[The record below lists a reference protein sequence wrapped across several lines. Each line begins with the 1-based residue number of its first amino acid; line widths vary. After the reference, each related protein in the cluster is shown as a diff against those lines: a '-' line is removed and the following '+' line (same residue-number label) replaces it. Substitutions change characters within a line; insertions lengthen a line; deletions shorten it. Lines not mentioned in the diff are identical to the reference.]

1 MISTLET
8 KHTEC
13 IYHIIFT
20 GQKQKGQKSTNI
32 NGKKRIDG
40 KSKALKMRAMF
51 EYFITQQKAKMRSSK
66 ATRFISS
73 KHRSSHKC
81 LLPEDGKQMRN

>member
-20 GQKQKGQKSTNI
+20 EQKQKGQKSTNI
-32 NGKKRIDG
+32 NGKKRIDD

-51 EYFITQQKAKMRSSK
+51 EYFIT
-66 ATRFISS
+66 
-73 KHRSSHKC
+73 
-81 LLPEDGKQMRN
+81 